1 MTRKKLLEMIDE
13 GENLNCEFKLKFSS
27 SEKIAKEMIA
37 FANTKGGY
45 IIFGVDDSKKII
57 GVESEKSE
65 AELIKDVA
73 ENFCIPPIDFNFEF
87 IAIDGKELV
96 IVEVLE
102 SQNKP
107 HRLQDYRNY
116 FDINKTEVYIRTDNK
131 SVQASKEMIKLMQ
144 AATNDMSL
152 INYRIGNVEKIVF
165 DFLNKNESITVTELG
180 RLANIS
186 QRRASRTLIKM
197 VRAELLH
204 IHSKD
209 NGQDY
214 FTL

>member
-1 MTRKKLLEMIDE
+1 MTKKQLLELIEE
-13 GENLNCEFKLKFSS
+13 GENTNCEFKLKFSS

-73 ENFCIPPIDFNFEF
+73 ENYCVPPIKFNFQF
-87 IAIDGKELV
+87 IAIEGKELV

-102 SQNKP
+102 SKNKP
-107 HRLQDYRNY
+107 HKLQDFENH
-116 FDINKTEVYIRTDNK
+116 FDINKAEVYIRTNNK

-144 AATNDMSL
+144 ADTNKMSL
-152 INYRIGNVEKIVF
+152 INYRIGNIEKRVF
-165 DFLNKNESITVTELG
+165 DYLNTNELITVNELSKI
-180 RLANIS
+180 ANIS

-197 VRAELLH
+197 VRAKLLI
-204 IHSKD
+204 IHTKD
-209 NGQDY
+209 NGADY

>member
-1 MTRKKLLEMIDE
+1 MTKKQLLEMIE
-13 GENLNCEFKLKFSS
+13 KGENTNCEFKLKFSS

-73 ENFCIPPIDFNFEF
+73 ENYCVPPINFNFYF
-87 IAIDGKELV
+87 MAIERKELV

-102 SQNKP
+102 SKNKP
-107 HRLQDYRNY
+107 HKLQDYKNY
-116 FDINKTEVYIRTDNK
+116 FDINKAEVYLRTNNK

-144 AATNDMSL
+144 ADTNKMSL
-152 INYRIGNVEKIVF
+152 KNYRIGNIEKSVF
-165 DFLNKNESITVTELG
+165 DFLNTNEFITVNDLCKI
-180 RLANIS
+180 ANIS

-197 VRAELLH
+197 VRAKLLF
-204 IHSKD
+204 IHTKD
-209 NGQDY
+209 NGTDY